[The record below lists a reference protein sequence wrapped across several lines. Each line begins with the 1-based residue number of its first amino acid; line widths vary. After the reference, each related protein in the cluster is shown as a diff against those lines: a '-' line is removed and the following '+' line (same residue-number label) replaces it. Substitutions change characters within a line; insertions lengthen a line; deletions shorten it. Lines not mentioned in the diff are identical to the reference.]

1 MMIEDFGARV
11 ASVWQGL
18 RSTTR
23 NMVERALQTS
33 GAPAASTSPA
43 TSQPQRGDARPYD
56 ASADWELSRLLA
68 ALDERSNEAG
78 ASLNAEQEKELRRM
92 ADTTALVLQNQTQ
105 SAEVFAQLVARAHRQ
120 RDYARI
126 DELAD
131 ALAARFAPSEICELA
146 RSSNG
151 VVRALAQETLAQTP
165 TSTLI
170 GLLADPIDADIAR
183 DALERQALEYGSEE
197 ARRVVHLLDQADP
210 VEDDL

>member
-1 MMIEDFGARV
+1 MMIEDFGASV

-23 NMVERALQTS
+23 NMVERALQAS
-33 GAPAASTSPA
+33 GSAAA
-43 TSQPQRGDARPYD
+43 AQPQRGEGRPYD
-56 ASADWELSRLLA
+56 APADWELSRLLA
-68 ALDERSNEAG
+68 ALDERAAQQN
-78 ASLNAEQEKELRRM
+78 ASLNAEQAKELRRM

-105 SAEVFAQLVARAHRQ
+105 SAEVFAQLVARAHRL

-126 DELAD
+126 DQLAN

-146 RSSNG
+146 RSPHE

-170 GLLADPIDADIAR
+170 GLLADPIDAEIAR
-183 DALERQALEYGSEE
+183 EALERQAGEYGSEE
-197 ARRVVHLLDQADP
+197 ARRIVHLLDQAD
-210 VEDDL
+210 VAEDDL